1 MKGFT
6 LPEVTTITSEVVL
19 SLYPILIKV
28 VDTGLD
34 SQLLART
41 ATFATLAFVLLSKS
55 QFLNVLENPMM
66 LVFLGMLNLAHI
78 GTSYLAFKD
87 LPAGPAMALFYTY
100 PFWNLIAAWLV
111 QGETID
117 FAVLPWFA
125 LAFFGSLLVIRDIK
139 EAFQPDPKK
148 EDHTNR
154 GIFAALA
161 AALTEVAIYL
171 VTRSYEQTTP
181 FPMEFQLYG
190 GGLLWLIAGLL
201 ATGRPII
208 SDFKASTW
216 IPLIG
221 FNAIIGFLGYSL
233 RFWSIP
239 RLSVTVF
246 SILSFLG
253 VFSAYAFG
261 ARFVNE
267 IPSWQS
273 LVGGAL
279 ITTAIAG
286 VRMNLPA
293 TE

>member
-1 MKGFT
+1 MIEFT

-41 ATFATLAFVLLSKS
+41 ATFATLSFALLSRS
-55 QFLNVLENPMM
+55 QFLKILENPLLMI
-66 LVFLGMLNLAHI
+66 FLGVLNIAHI
-78 GTSYLAFKD
+78 GTSYLAFQD

-100 PFWNLIAAWLV
+100 PLWNLLFAWLI
-111 QGETID
+111 QGESIRLSTI
-117 FAVLPWFA
+117 PWFL
-125 LAFFGSLLVIRDIK
+125 LAFVGSLVVIRDIK
-139 EAFQPDPKK
+139 EAFEPDTKK
-148 EDHTNR
+148 VDNTNR
-154 GIFAALA
+154 GIFAALM

-171 VTRSYEQTTP
+171 VTRTYEQTNP
-181 FPMEFQLYG
+181 FPLEFQLYG
-190 GGLLWLIAGLL
+190 GGLAWLLIGLL
-201 ATGRPII
+201 VTGRPVV
-208 SDFKASTW
+208 SDFRASTW
-216 IPLIG
+216 LPLLG
-221 FNAIIGFLGYSL
+221 FNAIIGFIGYSL
-233 RFWSIP
+233 RFWSVP
-239 RLSVTVF
+239 RLSVPVF
-246 SILSFLG
+246 SILSFVG

-273 LVGGAL
+273 LLGGAL

-286 VRMNLPA
+286 VRWNSPS

>member
-1 MKGFT
+1 MVRFE
-6 LPEVTTITSEVVL
+6 LPEITTITSEIVL

-41 ATFATLAFVLLSKS
+41 ATFATLSFALLSRN
-55 QFLNVLENPMM
+55 QFLNILDNPLIM
-66 LVFLGMLNLAHI
+66 VFLGILNLVHI
-78 GTSYLAFKD
+78 GTSYLAFQD

-100 PFWNLIAAWLV
+100 PLWNLLFAWLI
-111 QGETID
+111 QGESID
-117 FAVLPWFA
+117 LWTLPWFA
-125 LAFFGSLLVIRDIK
+125 LAFAGSLLVIRDIK
-139 EAFQPDPKK
+139 EAFEPDPKK
-148 EDHTNR
+148 KDNTNR

-171 VTRSYEQTTP
+171 VTRAYNQSSP
-181 FPMEFQLYG
+181 FPLEFKLYG
-190 GGLLWLIAGLL
+190 GGLLWLILGLF
-201 ATGRPII
+201 ATSRPLV
-208 SDFKASTW
+208 SDFRASTW

-221 FNAIIGFLGYSL
+221 FNALIGFIGYSL
-233 RFWSIP
+233 RFWSVP

-267 IPSWQS
+267 IPTLQS
-273 LVGGAL
+273 LIGGGL
-279 ITTAIAG
+279 IATAIAG
-286 VRMNLPA
+286 IRMNFPV

>member
-1 MKGFT
+1 MFEPE
-6 LPEVTTITSEVVL
+6 LPEITTITSEIVL

-41 ATFATLAFVLLSKS
+41 ATFATLAFALLSRS
-55 QFLNVLENPMM
+55 QFLNILDNP
-66 LVFLGMLNLAHI
+66 LLLIFLGILNLAHI
-78 GTSYLAFKD
+78 GTSYLAFQD

-100 PFWNLIAAWLV
+100 PLWNLLLAWLV
-111 QGETID
+111 QGEAIQLSI
-117 FAVLPWFA
+117 LPWFA

-148 EDHTNR
+148 EDNTNR

-171 VTRSYEQTTP
+171 VTRKYENVTP
-181 FPMEFQLYG
+181 FPLEFTLYG
-190 GGLLWLIAGLL
+190 GGLLWLIVGLFS
-201 ATGRPII
+201 TGRPIV
-208 SDFKASTW
+208 SDFRMSTW
-216 IPLIG
+216 LPLIG
-221 FNAIIGFLGYSL
+221 FNAFIGFIGYSL

-239 RLSVTVF
+239 RLSVAAF
-246 SILSFLG
+246 SILSFFG

-267 IPSWQS
+267 TPSWQS
-273 LVGGAL
+273 LLGGAF
-279 ITTAIAG
+279 IASSIAG
-286 VRMNLPA
+286 VRMNLM
-293 TE
+293 TKE